1 MILVAFV
8 ATVITLTFASE
19 KKQTAG
25 RNQTKKS
32 IWPASKNAMFAF
44 MVLMSQG

>member
-8 ATVITLTFASE
+8 ATVITLTFTSE
-19 KKQTAG
+19 KKQSVG
-25 RNQTKKS
+25 RNQTETS
-32 IWPASKNAMFAF
+32 IWVVSKNAMFAF